1 MNTLVIFELVLVLS
15 AVASLL
21 MMRRTYFPMNLFW
34 GLGVVSI
41 GSAAAL
47 GALVY
52 GGFEMLKPYH
62 SLTSQ
67 YAGSIGIASFALAA
81 VGGVFAPLFHKA
93 GWWIVLIAITS
104 LAAVLLFDVWKFS
117 EELQYGVVGLLGLVG
132 LYRVMMQANPG
143 FFLFLGVVLLV
154 GAGLGAGWIAAQA
167 GMDRLNV
174 YHLMLSLSVLS
185 FGAFAAKE

>member
-15 AVASLL
+15 AIISLL

-34 GLGVVSI
+34 GVGVVSI
-41 GSAAAL
+41 GLAAAL

-52 GGFEMLKPYH
+52 GGFGSIKPYH
-62 SLTSQ
+62 TLATQ

-81 VGGVFAPLFHKA
+81 IGGAFAPLFHKA

-104 LAAVLLFDVWKFS
+104 LAAVLLFDVWKLS
-117 EELQYGVVGLLGLVG
+117 EEVRYGVVGLLGLVG
-132 LYRVMMQANPG
+132 LYRVTMQPNPG
-143 FFLFLGVVLLV
+143 FFLFLGVVLLI
-154 GAGLGAGWIAAQA
+154 GAGLGASWIATQV
-167 GMDRLNV
+167 GLDQTNV
-174 YHLMLSLSVLS
+174 YHMMIALSVLS